1 MLILRIRF
9 RKFRGEENDDDD
21 TNVDSDNGEDINAL
35 LNGLMTKT
43 LRRKRM
49 IPHTPRGSTATS
61 ASKAPFTD
69 SDSDSDTLRLKNNVG
84 VSAAVRCLGK
94 PDDAMVDLSD
104 TLPLGGT
111 RVTIHSL
118 IPPSENRIVQTK
130 DIASQEFSGF
140 NDAGN
145 MASNRMVFF
154 FFLVVFN
161 RRIRIR
167 RNLKVPICSAVCNV
181 IA

>member
-1 MLILRIRF
+1 
-9 RKFRGEENDDDD
+9 
-21 TNVDSDNGEDINAL
+21 
-35 LNGLMTKT
+35 
-43 LRRKRM
+43 M
-49 IPHTPRGSTATS
+49 IPHTSRGSTATS

-69 SDSDSDTLRLKNNVG
+69 SDSDTLRLKNKVG

-145 MASNRMVFF
+145 MASNRMEFF
-154 FFLVVFN
+154 FSWQYSIVG
-161 RRIRIR
+161 
-167 RNLKVPICSAVCNV
+167 SESDET
-181 IA
+181 